1 MEMWHAIVLSII
13 EGITEFLP
21 ISSTGHMIIG
31 SSLMGINDDAF
42 VKNFTVIVQFGAI
55 LSILVLYWKRFF
67 IGWNAQK
74 IQFYLKL
81 FIAFLPAAVIGL
93 ATIHIVDRLLG
104 SAVTVAI
111 SFILG
116 GIVLIFADKWFEKT
130 ESSPVT
136 IDTITYKNV
145 LLIGFFQCLALCP
158 GVSRSGATILGALT
172 QKFNRKLATEFSFF
186 LAVPTLTAATLYKV
200 FKIYKTIEPQQI
212 TILLV
217 GNVIAFIV
225 ALIAI
230 KAFIGIVSRGGFKYF
245 GYYRIIVG
253 IVILVM
259 LYSGYQMH
267 DL

>member
-31 SSLMGINDDAF
+31 SSLMGIQDDAF

-55 LSILVLYWKRFF
+55 LSVLVLYHKRFF
-67 IGWNAQK
+67 MGWNKQK
-74 IQFYLKL
+74 LQFYLKL
-81 FIAFLPAAVIGL
+81 FIAFLPAAIIGL

-104 SAVTVAI
+104 SAMTVAI
-111 SFILG
+111 AFIVG
-116 GIVLIFADKWFEKT
+116 GIVLIFADKWFERT
-130 ESSPVT
+130 EKSPIT

-186 LAVPTLTAATLYKV
+186 LAVPTLTAATFYKV

-212 TILLV
+212 SILLI
-217 GNVIAFIV
+217 GNVIAFFV
-225 ALIAI
+225 ALVAI

-245 GYYRIIVG
+245 GYYRIVVG
-253 IVILVM
+253 VVILVM

-267 DL
+267 DV